1 MTTIVL
7 QAAGAVVG
15 GAIGGPVG
23 AVLGRAAG
31 GIAGAVIDR
40 ALLGGGGARRTEG
53 PRLTEM
59 PGTGST
65 EGAPIPRVYGRARIG
80 GELIWAT
87 RFEEAVTETVRK
99 QKGGGKGGGG
109 AKTVTRTYSYYGNF
123 AVALCEGPIAFV
135 RRIWADGK
143 LLDRAGLVL
152 RVHRGGE
159 EQMPD
164 PLITAKEGADATPA
178 FRGTAYVVFERFPL
192 ADYGNRIPQFSFE
205 VVRPVDGV
213 GRMLRA
219 IDLIPG
225 AGEFAY
231 EPSPV
236 SRDFGGGRSASENR
250 HELSAE
256 SDWQGSLDALQAL
269 CPNLR
274 HVALVVSWF
283 GDDLDAGR
291 CTIAPR
297 VDRREK
303 TTIGA
308 EWSVAGLDR
317 AAARETSRVDGRPAY
332 GGTPSDASVIRAIRD
347 LKARGLGVTLY
358 PFCMM
363 DVPAGNDRP
372 DPWTGAPSQP
382 AFPWRGRITCSPAP
396 GRAGSPDGTAAAGEA
411 AAAFFGSV
419 APGDFAT
426 GDGRVYCA
434 KPEEWSWRRLVL
446 HCAALAQEAG
456 GVDAFVIGSE
466 LVGLTRVSSGPGLY
480 PAAVHLAGL
489 AADAKAMLPGT
500 KIVYAADWTEYG
512 GFSPREGELR
522 FPLDPLWASDA
533 VDAVGIDAY
542 WPLSDWR
549 DGPLHADAGLARD
562 GKDLA
567 YLKRGVAGG
576 EGFDWYYPD
585 AAARA
590 VQDRRPITDGLG
602 RPWVWRVKDLVG
614 WWSNPHVERVGGEER
629 AAATPWRPRS
639 KPIWLT
645 EFGCPAVDKGANAP
659 NMFPDPKSAEGGS
672 PWFSA
677 GHRDDLMQLRAVEAV
692 LSHFDPRLGAREAD
706 NPVSDIYGGRMLDPD
721 RLYAWAWDARPFPAF
736 PSQGAEWS
744 DAANHATGHWLTGRL
759 EGVPIERLIP
769 AVLDDAGAP
778 QAADIRHDGF
788 LDGFVIDR
796 PMSVRAALEPLAE
809 VHGFDASTAGGA
821 LCFRGRGGGAVLRLS
836 PDDLV
841 PDKNGVLIDLQRT
854 QESELP
860 REVKLAFADA
870 DADYRR
876 ASVLSRRLAGGSR
889 GTDQIDLA
897 AVTTRGEAQRIAD
910 IRLHEAWAARDA
922 ARFRLRPGLIG
933 IEPGDVVEL
942 PADGGFRCFR
952 VERIAD
958 RGERIVEA
966 VSTEPSV
973 HSAPPAAPEPR
984 FEAAPALPGPALAV
998 VVDLPAPRGTPTM
1011 LQVLAVHADPWPGG
1025 FTLMRSSDGT
1035 SFTATASVDVPALI
1049 GRTVEAFGPGPL
1061 WRWDEAGALVVR
1073 FEGDEPAGEGDAAAL
1088 AAETALAVSGPDGL
1102 WEVLSFARS
1111 ETVGLRT
1118 KRFTRLLRGLG
1129 GSEPCAGRSLPAGAR
1144 VVALDGALVPLAAGL
1159 DAVGALRHWRLVP
1172 AGRDHGDPV
1181 AVAFSATAG
1190 DAALRPLAPVRVT
1203 ATRTPEGVLFRWIRR
1218 ARSGGDGWE
1227 LSEIPLDESEERY
1240 VFELAAG
1247 SRGSRRIGT
1256 RLPEWLYPAADEI
1269 ADYGRPLPAHRL
1281 RVAQESPSVGPGAFA
1296 DVTVSVR

>member
-7 QAAGAVVG
+7 QAAGAAVG
-15 GAIGGPVG
+15 GALGGPMG

-31 GIAGAVIDR
+31 GIAGAFVDR
-40 ALLGGGGARRTEG
+40 ALMGGGGPRRTEG
-53 PRLTEM
+53 PRLAEM

-65 EGAPIPRVYGRARIG
+65 EGAPVPRVYGRARIG

-109 AKTVTRTYSYYGNF
+109 AKSVTRTYSYYGNF
-123 AVALCEGPIAFV
+123 AVGLCEGPIGFV

-143 LLDRAGLVL
+143 LLDRAGLVV

-159 EQMPD
+159 DQMPD
-164 PLITAKEGADATPA
+164 PLITAKEGAEATPA

-250 HELSAE
+250 HDLSAE

-297 VDRREK
+297 VDRRDK
-303 TTIGA
+303 ATIGA
-308 EWSVAGLDR
+308 EWSVAGLGR
-317 AAARETSRVDGRPAY
+317 GAARETSRVDDKPAY

-363 DVPAGNDRP
+363 DVAAGNGRP

-382 AFPWRGRITCSPAP
+382 AYPWRGRITCSPAP
-396 GRAGSPDGTAAAGEA
+396 GRAGSPDGTPAAATA
-411 AAAFFGSV
+411 AAAFFGTV
-419 APGDFAT
+419 APGDFALR
-426 GDGRVYCA
+426 GERVECA
-434 KPEEWSWRRLVL
+434 KPQEWSWRRLVL
-446 HCAALAQEAG
+446 HCAALAQAAG
-456 GVDAFVIGSE
+456 GVDTLVIGSE
-466 LVGLTRVSSGPGLY
+466 LVGLTRVSSGPGVY
-480 PAAVHLAGL
+480 PAAAHLAGL
-489 AADAKAMLPGT
+489 AADAKGMLPGT

-512 GFSPREGELR
+512 GYAPKAGELR
-522 FPLDPLWASDA
+522 FPLDPLWGSAA
-533 VDAVGIDAY
+533 LDAVGIDAY

-549 DGPLHADAGLARD
+549 DGPLHADAGLGRD
-562 GKDLA
+562 GKDLD
-567 YLKRGVAGG
+567 YLERGVAGG
-576 EGFDWYYPD
+576 EGFDWYYRD

-590 VQDRRPITDGLG
+590 AQERVPITDGLG

-614 WWSNPHVERVGGEER
+614 WWSHAHVERVDGVER
-629 AAATPWRPRS
+629 KTATAWKPRG

-659 NMFPDPKSAEGGS
+659 NMFPDPKSAEGGL

-706 NPVSDIYGGRMLDPD
+706 NPVSEVYGARMVDPD

-736 PSQGAEWS
+736 PAQSGEWA

-778 QAADIRHDGF
+778 VAGEVLHDGF
-788 LDGFVIDR
+788 LDGFVVDR

-809 VHGFDASTAGGA
+809 VHAFDASTAGGE
-821 LCFRGRGGGAVLRLS
+821 LRFRGRGGGPVLRLS

-860 REVKLAFADA
+860 REVKLAFADGE
-870 DADYRR
+870 ADYRR
-876 ASVLSRRLAGGSR
+876 ASVLSRRLSGGSR
-889 GTDQIDLA
+889 GTDQLDLA

-910 IRLHEAWAARDA
+910 IRLHETWAARDA

-933 IEPGDVVEL
+933 VEPGDVVEL
-942 PADGGFRCFR
+942 PVDGDFRCFR
-952 VERIAD
+952 VVRITD
-958 RGERIVEA
+958 RGERVVEA

-973 HSAPPAAPEPR
+973 HAAPPGPPEAR
-984 FEAAPALPGPALAV
+984 IETAPALPGPALAV
-998 VVDLPAPRGTPTM
+998 VLDLPVPRGTPTV
-1011 LQVLAVHADPWPGG
+1011 LQALAVHADPWPGG

-1035 SFTATASVDVPALI
+1035 SFAATASVDVPALI
-1049 GRTVEAFGPGPL
+1049 GRTIHDFGAGPL
-1061 WRWDEAGALVVR
+1061 WRWDEGNALVVR
-1073 FEGDEPAGEGDAAAL
+1073 FEGEDPSGEGDAAAL
-1088 AAETALAVSGPDGL
+1088 AGETALGVLGPDGL
-1102 WEVLSFARS
+1102 WEVVSFARS
-1111 ETVGLRT
+1111 DVIGPRT

-1129 GSEPCAGRSLPAGAR
+1129 GSEPGAGRAVPAGAR
-1144 VVALDGALVPLAAGL
+1144 VVALDGAAVPLAAGL
-1159 DAVGALRHWRLVP
+1159 DAVGSAFFWRLVP
-1172 AGRDHGDPV
+1172 AGRDHGDR
-1181 AVAFSATAG
+1181 ATVAFSTAAG

-1203 ATRTPEGVLFRWIRR
+1203 GVRTSEGVLFRWIRR
-1218 ARSGGDGWE
+1218 ARSGGDGWD
-1227 LSEIPLDESEERY
+1227 LAEIPLDESEERY
-1240 VFELAAG
+1240 VLELAAG
-1247 SRGSRRIGT
+1247 SRGLRRVET
-1256 RLPEWLYPAADEI
+1256 RLSEWLYPAADEI
-1269 ADYGRPLPAHRL
+1269 ADHGAPLPSHRL
-1281 RVAQESPSVGPGAFA
+1281 RVAQESPSIGTGAFA
-1296 DVTVSVR
+1296 EVTVTLR